1 MKALIVVV
9 ILLAIGLI
17 VMMYKRE
24 EDMQKMI
31 FSFVVLLAIIGLA
44 VLGNIM
50 RSVMPLFLAHVI
62 ALIIAYG
69 GLLYYVIKDRTQ
81 WILWLLPLSTLI
93 LYVVVAWVG
102 NRHLSW

>member
-62 ALIIAYG
+62 ALIIAYA
-69 GLLYYVIKDRTQ
+69 GLLYFVIKDRTQ
-81 WILWLLPLSTLI
+81 WVLWLLPLSTLI

>member
-24 EDMQKMI
+24 DDIQKMI
-31 FSFVVLLAIIGLA
+31 FSFVVLLALIGLA